1 MRNAVPDRALRPV
14 RENDLAKP
22 VGLMGA
28 LLHRCVLITALRS
41 ALCSFWCRDRLS
53 KLPVALQVGEFTI
66 DISQRSRGTRACDAG
81 PGVHL
86 QAPSTRRCCGGL
98 FMSLASGLVGGMAA
112 VATEDRMSGLAC
124 GLVQIGRAGAA
135 AAAAQMVAQRDSG
148 TVITEAFNVD
158 GGIEHPLV
166 LAPAT
171 YRDEGHLVV
180 DELTERAARP
190 SLMGTV
196 ATGSHRCYRRA
207 PGHFGRVLGSMSSP
221 PK

>member
-1 MRNAVPDRALRPV
+1 MLGR
-14 RENDLAKP
+14 
-22 VGLMGA
+22 
-28 LLHRCVLITALRS
+28 
-41 ALCSFWCRDRLS
+41 
-53 KLPVALQVGEFTI
+53 
-66 DISQRSRGTRACDAG
+66 
-81 PGVHL
+81 GVHL

-112 VATEDRMSGLAC
+112 VATVPVVASRDPIARDEDRRIGLAC

-135 AAAAQMVAQRDSG
+135 AAAAQMVAQRDCG